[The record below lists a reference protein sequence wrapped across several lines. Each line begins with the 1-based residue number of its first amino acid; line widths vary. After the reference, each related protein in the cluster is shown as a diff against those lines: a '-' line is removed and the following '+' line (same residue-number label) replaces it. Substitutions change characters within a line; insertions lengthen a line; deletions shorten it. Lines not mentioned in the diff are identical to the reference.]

1 VAGHPLTVGA
11 ILQNPSVANAAIADK
26 SVQFLEKLV
35 FLQGLPQFAGRRADN
50 RQPVCLDPDSGVS
63 GTEMDIGADND
74 RHIEQAIAESDV
86 ILVAWGKSNAHTTR
100 KQVINRMLRNQRDK
114 LLLQGKSHPSRAGY
128 SGYVSSYDESDL

>member
-1 VAGHPLTVGA
+1 
-11 ILQNPSVANAAIADK
+11 
-26 SVQFLEKLV
+26 
-35 FLQGLPQFAGRRADN
+35 
-50 RQPVCLDPDSGVS
+50 
-63 GTEMDIGADND
+63 MDIGADND